1 MKEDCKDTTMEDRI
15 MAGVP
20 PGMPKMSPHEWLLLS
35 LNPFSILVR
44 SRLEIGLEGHGYVAA
59 LTDRF
64 EMMTDVP
71 HIDDVLLHFF
81 GNFGSSHGV
90 DISCDTLA
98 PVSRQEWP
106 KFRDAVNRDAEVS
119 SGRFYSYGTDTSYD
133 EMMVKGFQCLL
144 DNAEKFEGCSFPAR
158 FPVGKG
164 SYCEKRPT
172 HTSFRE
178 YYQAVS
184 RFDSHDTH
192 AHATWLVWCKLID
205 RAAPLCA
212 QKVLHE
218 SLEERRHYPFVENYC
233 AVCGPTTSVSRCSRC
248 QLISYCDK
256 DHQRQDWSRH
266 KKCCKK
272 AFAPGCPL

>member
-1 MKEDCKDTTMEDRI
+1 MEGRI

-20 PGMPKMSPHEWLLLS
+20 PGMPKMSPHEWLVLT

-44 SRLEIGLEGHGYVAA
+44 SRQEIGLEGHGYVAA
-59 LTDRF
+59 LADKF
-64 EMMTDVP
+64 EILKQNLP
-71 HIDDVLLHFF
+71 HGDEVRLHFF
-81 GNFGSSHGV
+81 GKFGFSRGV

-133 EMMVKGFQCLL
+133 EMLVNGFQCLL
-144 DNAEKFEGCSFPAR
+144 DNSEAFEGCSFTAR
-158 FPVGKG
+158 FPTGKG
-164 SYCEKRPT
+164 VYCEKRAT
-172 HTSFRE
+172 HTSFLE

-184 RFDSHDTH
+184 LFNSHDAQ
-192 AHATWLVWCKLID
+192 AHATWLVWCKLISI
-205 RAAPLCA
+205 AAPLCA
-212 QKVLHE
+212 EKVLHG
-218 SLEERRHYPFVENYC
+218 SLEERRHYPFLENYC
-233 AVCGPTTSVSRCSRC
+233 AVCGLTKSVSRCSRC
-248 QLISYCDK
+248 KLISYCDS